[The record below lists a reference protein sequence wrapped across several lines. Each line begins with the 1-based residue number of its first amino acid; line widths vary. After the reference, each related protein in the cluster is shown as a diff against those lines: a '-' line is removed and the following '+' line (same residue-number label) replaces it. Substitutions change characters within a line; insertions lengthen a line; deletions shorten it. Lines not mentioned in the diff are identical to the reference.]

1 MPAHGSNRKDLNA
14 SSSSGGG
21 AVSSGRLPQDKSPFL
36 PPATPAITG
45 IDYPS
50 RLDTLSE
57 IDSRRFQYHHQ
68 PSSMSSSHQSQVNNQ
83 LYNLPNT
90 GGSAIGESND
100 LPANTLSL
108 DDVWSAIR
116 KKKERQMA
124 KEKPKVQSL
133 EEVAPEQLPAGAPIQ
148 DEGPTVQIPVLESHM
163 SPTKSLKKHKSISTL
178 RESSDGKSLVATYEL
193 PQEIEKQNVHIS
205 FQRNRLVVTWV
216 TVEVIEY
223 EEEDGVVYRERFE
236 NSHHR
241 TIPLPEGT
249 RFEEVQAIMN
259 GRRLSLR
266 YPNMR
271 CLRVEQRSR
280 SGNS

>member
-1 MPAHGSNRKDLNA
+1 M
-14 SSSSGGG
+14 
-21 AVSSGRLPQDKSPFL
+21 
-36 PPATPAITG
+36 
-45 IDYPS
+45 
-50 RLDTLSE
+50 DTLSE

-68 PSSMSSSHQSQVNNQ
+68 ASSMSSSHQPPTNNR

-90 GGSAIGESND
+90 GGSAIDDATE
-100 LPANTLSL
+100 PPTNTVSL

-116 KKKERQMA
+116 QKKERQMA

-133 EEVAPEQLPAGAPIQ
+133 EEVTPDLLVSNPPAQ
-148 DEGPTVQIPVLESHM
+148 EEGPSVRIPVMESHM
-163 SPTKSLKKHKSISTL
+163 SPAKSLKKQKSISTF
-178 RESSDGKSLVATYEL
+178 RESSDGRSIVATFEM
-193 PQEIEKQNVHIS
+193 PSDIEKQDVHIS

-216 TVEVIEY
+216 MVEVIEH
-223 EEEDGVVYRERFE
+223 EEEEGVIYRERFE
-236 NSHHR
+236 RSHHR

-271 CLRVEQRSR
+271 CLRVEPRSR